1 VDDSYNPTRPATRQ
15 LGPCL
20 QAAALDANFPG
31 GSRWSSDRS
40 ARNARF
46 EPSPAAVVFATSSAH
61 VLAAVTCA
69 KSAGVAVCGR
79 SLGRHTC
86 EPYCGGGLIVD
97 VSAMRQ
103 MSVSPATKTAAIGAG
118 ATLGQVYVHLDGY
131 ELALPGGTCGTVG
144 IAGLVLGGGK
154 GRMTRLHGLTSDMLL
169 AVELVTPS
177 GERVTANASHHAD
190 LFWLAR
196 GGQFPGV
203 ATAFHFRLVDRPS
216 FVTSFTYRYAVSA
229 AVFAH
234 WQSHLLEHSERR
246 LHVRLQYDQ
255 WNGLSFYGTAFE
267 MGRTEVEAL
276 MAPTRAAL
284 GWGNASYT
292 TRSWL
297 QDLMANTGVNSAAQ
311 LTSGSHGWG
320 SEWSVAEKKRSL
332 VFTPLDAF
340 GLAKLTSEVSGAPS
354 TGFYL
359 QLDPTSGAV
368 CDLQPGATAY
378 AWREKS
384 ADGRCEHITMGI
396 TNRWSG
402 RGGNTR
408 MEAHSRR
415 FHAALAAHAGVRAY
429 ANYIDLDHATNAGAS
444 GPLGNAYFGAA
455 NAQRIADVIARYD
468 DTGTFRAADA
478 IALPP
483 AVLLPAPPASPA
495 PPRPPPPPPLG
506 RARSST
512 EPRAPSDPGGERS
525 S

>member
-1 VDDSYNPTRPATRQ
+1 
-15 LGPCL
+15 
-20 QAAALDANFPG
+20 
-31 GSRWSSDRS
+31 
-40 ARNARF
+40 
-46 EPSPAAVVFATSSAH
+46 
-61 VLAAVTCA
+61 
-69 KSAGVAVCGR
+69 
-79 SLGRHTC
+79 
-86 EPYCGGGLIVD
+86 
-97 VSAMRQ
+97 M
-103 MSVSPATKTAAIGAG
+103 
-118 ATLGQVYVHLDGY
+118 
-131 ELALPGGTCGTVG
+131 
-144 IAGLVLGGGK
+144 
-154 GRMTRLHGLTSDMLL
+154 

-196 GGQFPGV
+196 GGGGGQFPGV

-512 EPRAPSDPGGERS
+512 EPRAPSDPGGEWS